1 MSQFVISGT
10 GLFIPPHS
18 ISNEELVIAFN
29 QYVENFNNQHAAEIE
44 AGEIEAL
51 VGSSP
56 EFIEKLSRIHIF
68 SLRRSGEWIN
78 HWTQ

>member
-29 QYVENFNNQHAAEIE
+29 QYVENYNNQHAAEIE
-44 AGEIEAL
+44 AGEVGFEELEKFAL
-51 VGSSP
+51 SNGEPTLGSGRQEMLENLLN
-56 EFIEKLSRIHIF
+56 EFI
-68 SLRRSGEWIN
+68 
-78 HWTQ
+78 